1 MKAKYK
7 KIIACS
13 LAAAV
18 IAAVSAYTW
27 LPGTKTVAKQGVKA
41 TKAAAAHY
49 LSTETVDASNIRQV
63 ITADSTTS
71 RTFMWQSDY
80 AEDKPV
86 VNTAKPATILPSC
99 SSPLPATPSAT
110 MA

>member
-7 KIIACS
+7 KIIAFS

-27 LPGTKTVAKQGVKA
+27 LPGTKTVARQGVKA

-49 LSTETVDASNIRQV
+49 LSTDAVDASNIRLNAELQEV
-63 ITADSTTS
+63 DS
-71 RTFMWQSDY
+71 RINIVY
-80 AEDKPV
+80 AYYKMKFISG
-86 VNTAKPATILPSC
+86 TL
-99 SSPLPATPSAT
+99 
-110 MA
+110 